1 MRYFSSMRK
10 KNVVNFI
17 ALISMIGILFG
28 TMMMIIVLSVFNGF
42 DGIIQGLY
50 EDVDSDIRVELN
62 KGQFFSV
69 DDDLINSINNI
80 KGVNHCSEVL
90 EYKMLAKYL
99 DYQQVVDGKGV
110 DNNYRHVNDLEKHII
125 LGEYQALSP
134 NFLITGSGVFNA
146 LSLKLFDF
154 EDPVELAIFTNEKNI
169 LNANNFIK
177 TKSFY
182 ATGVFSSQVEIDN
195 SSIILDINTLR
206 DFVGLSRYCSALD
219 ISIDKHDQKNI
230 KHQLIVTLGDKFV
243 VKNRI
248 EQRPFV
254 NKMIRTEKLVVYII
268 FIFILLISM
277 FSLFGTLVVLLMEKQ
292 NDIQVLSSLG
302 FSLQRIQNIFLYVGV
317 IVTMTGVLLG
327 SFVGFLLCFL
337 QYKFGWI
344 KLGSEGGF
352 FIESYP
358 IKINFTDII
367 LIQIIVFFLGFVTSY
382 FVSRQKRFFPI

>member
-1 MRYFSSMRK
+1 MRK

-42 DGIIQGLY
+42 DRIIQDLY

-62 KGQFFSV
+62 EGQFFSV
-69 DDDLINSINNI
+69 DDNLINSINNI

-110 DNNYRHVNDLEKHII
+110 DDNYRNVNNLEKHMI
-125 LGEYQALSP
+125 LGEYQTLAP
-134 NFLITGSGVFNA
+134 NFLIAGSGVFNA
-146 LSLKLFDF
+146 LSLKLLDF
-154 EDPVELAIFTNEKNI
+154 EDPLELSIFTNEKNI
-169 LNANNFIK
+169 LNPNSFVK
-177 TKSFY
+177 TKAFY
-182 ATGVFSSQVEIDN
+182 PTAVFSSQVEIDN
-195 SSIILDINTLR
+195 SYVILDINTLR
-206 DFVGLSRYCSALD
+206 EFVGLSRSCSALD
-219 ISIDKHDQKNI
+219 ISVNKHDQKSI
-230 KHQLIVTLGDKFV
+230 KNQLMATLGSKFV
-243 VKNRI
+243 IKNRT

-302 FSLQRIQNIFLYVGV
+302 FPLKRIQNIFLYVGV
-317 IVTMTGVLLG
+317 IVTLSGVLFG
-327 SFVGFLLCFL
+327 SFLGFLLCFL
-337 QYKFGWI
+337 QYEFGWI

-358 IKINFTDII
+358 IEINFADII
-367 LIQIIVFFLGFVTSY
+367 LIQIIVLLLGFVTSY
-382 FVSRQKRFFPI
+382 FVSRQQRFYPI

>member
-1 MRYFSSMRK
+1 MRK

-42 DGIIQGLY
+42 DGIIQDLY
-50 EDVDSDIRVELN
+50 EDIDADIRIELN
-62 KGQFFSV
+62 EGQFFSV
-69 DDDLINSINNI
+69 DDNLINSINNI
-80 KGVNHCSEVL
+80 KGVNYCSEVL

-99 DYQQVVDGKGV
+99 DYQQVIDGKGV
-110 DNNYRHVNDLEKHII
+110 DDNYRYVNNLDKHII
-125 LGEYQALSP
+125 LGEYGSLDPS
-134 NFLITGSGVFNA
+134 FSITGSGVFNA
-146 LSLKLFDF
+146 LSLKLLDF
-154 EDPVELAIFTNEKNI
+154 EDPLELAVFTNQKNI
-169 LNANNFIK
+169 LNPNNFVK

-182 ATGVFSSQVEIDN
+182 VTGVFSSQVEIDN
-195 SSIILDINTLR
+195 SYVFLDINTLR
-206 DFVGLSRYCSALD
+206 DFVGLSRYCSALYL
-219 ISIDKHDQKNI
+219 SINNNDNKHIKN
-230 KHQLIVTLGDKFV
+230 QLMTILGSNFV
-243 VKNRI
+243 IKNRI

-292 NDIQVLSSLG
+292 HDIQVLSSLG
-302 FSLQRIQNIFLYVGV
+302 FSLQAIQNIFLYVGC
-317 IVTMTGVLLG
+317 IVTITGVLFG
-327 SFVGFLLCFL
+327 SFSAFILCFL

-358 IKINFTDII
+358 IQINFMDII
-367 LIQIIVFFLGFVTSY
+367 LTQMIVLLLGFVTSY
-382 FVSRQKRFFPI
+382 FVSRQQRFYPI

>member
-1 MRYFSSMRK
+1 MRK

-42 DGIIQGLY
+42 DSIIQDLY

-62 KGQFFSV
+62 QGQFFDV
-69 DDDLINSINNI
+69 DDNLINRINNI
-80 KGVNHCSEVL
+80 KGVHHCSEVL

-110 DNNYRHVNDLEKHII
+110 DDNYRNVNNLEKHII
-125 LGEYQALSP
+125 LGEYHDLNP
-134 NFLITGSGVFNA
+134 NFLIIGSGVFNS
-146 LSLKLFDF
+146 LSLKLLDF
-154 EDPVELAIFTNEKNI
+154 EDPLELAIFTNEKNI
-169 LNANNFIK
+169 LNVNNFIK
-177 TKSFY
+177 TQSFY

-195 SSIILDINTLR
+195 SYVILDINTLR
-206 DFVGLSRYCSALD
+206 DFVGFSRSCSALD
-219 ISIDKHDQKNI
+219 ISINKYDQKNI
-230 KHQLIVTLGDKFV
+230 ENQLMETLGSKFV
-243 VKNRI
+243 IKNRR

-277 FSLFGTLVVLLMEKQ
+277 FSLLATLVVLLMEKQ
-292 NDIQVLSSLG
+292 QDIQVLSSLG
-302 FSLQRIQNIFLYVGV
+302 FPLDRIQNIFLYVGV
-317 IVTMTGVLLG
+317 IVTLSGVLFG
-327 SFVGFLLCFL
+327 SFLGFLLCFL

-358 IKINFTDII
+358 IQINFMDII
-367 LIQIIVFFLGFVTSY
+367 LIQTIVLLLGFVTSY
-382 FVSRQKRFFPI
+382 LVSRQKRFYPI